1 MFTITLA
8 SGREL
13 TTSQTSE
20 GARKEAHRLSYTY
33 PGVIIA
39 RAPDGAPL
47 AAYRGGLRL
56 SHGSYKAPTVSVRVV
71 PSWSRGTD

>member
-1 MFTITLA
+1 MFTITSD

-13 TTSQTSE
+13 GTSQTSQ
-20 GARKEAHRLSYTY
+20 GARTEAQRLSYTW

-47 AAYRGGLRL
+47 AGYRGGLRL
-56 SHGSYKAPTVSVRVV
+56 SHGSYKAPIVSVRVV
-71 PSWSRGTD
+71 PPPRR